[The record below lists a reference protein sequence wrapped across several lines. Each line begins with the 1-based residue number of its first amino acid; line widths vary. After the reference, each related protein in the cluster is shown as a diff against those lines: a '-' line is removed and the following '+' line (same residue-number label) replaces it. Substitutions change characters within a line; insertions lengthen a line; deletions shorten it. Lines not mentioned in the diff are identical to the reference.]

1 MIKLFWQLFIKDSEG
16 GLPVRKSWGFVLTS
30 YHLSTA
36 NFLHNDEEIYLRVV
50 LQQPLNVSGR
60 TSRKALEGHKIVDS

>member
-16 GLPVRKSWGFVLTS
+16 GFVLTS

-36 NFLHNDEEIYLRVV
+36 NFLHNDEEIHLRVA

-60 TSRKALEGHKIVDS
+60 TSRKALEEHKIVDS